1 MSYIAVLL
9 IVIVLVFL
17 IGGMPATNGGFSLT
31 RKRKQGDP
39 SNKPSVLDVP
49 CVFTIV
55 ATKLRCTFP
64 IPMSANGLPG
74 IYLTGGTHTGNE
86 LPTAVT
92 YISPTV
98 YDLTYPTSTIAT
110 NVATIPSKDPGFRGF
125 NGAYAQAQVK
135 TLA

>member
-1 MSYIAVLL
+1 MAS
-9 IVIVLVFL
+9 
-17 IGGMPATNGGFSLT
+17 PSGFSVG
-31 RKRKQGDP
+31 RKRKQSDP

-49 CVFTIV
+49 VVFTIV

-64 IPMSANGLPG
+64 IPVSANGIPG

-98 YDLTYPTSTIAT
+98 YDLTYPTSVIAT
-110 NVATIPSKDPGFRGF
+110 NVANIPSQDKGFRGY
-125 NGAYAQAQVK
+125 NGAYAQPQVK
-135 TLA
+135 ILA